1 MNKDTKEID
10 NKLFLDIGLNAI
22 GKKIKS
28 EISSITGSGIT
39 LTNNLIKDI
48 MKVIKSLENRGSTRK
63 VTSQEGG
70 FLNFLRP
77 LMTSGLPSMKI
88 VLTPLAKSVLI
99 SLGLSSG
106 VSAADAATQK
116 KNFGSG
122 ATVWIISNEE
132 MEDIIK
138 LIKSLE
144 ASGLLIE
151 EISETT

>member
-10 NKLFLDIGLNAI
+10 NKLFLDIRLNAI

-28 EISSITGSGIT
+28 KISSITGLGIT

-138 LIKSLE
+138 LVKSLE
-144 ASGLLIE
+144 ASGLLIK